1 MQASRKLRKR
11 CPCQKLLVSVG
22 GVAAALLVSLSCSTI
37 SASVAVTTL
46 RAVVPQI
53 SQVLMKKKKQHADF
67 RNEIAKIKYHDS
79 SRHAVDTNPRFIGR
93 ANFLWKLSSLDK
105 KLKVNPMKRKR
116 RKQ

>member
-1 MQASRKLRKR
+1 MPKASCVCWRRGCSIACFAELFYDLCFR
-11 CPCQKLLVSVG
+11 CSHHIACRGATDLTGPDE
-22 GVAAALLVSLSCSTI
+22 
-37 SASVAVTTL
+37 
-46 RAVVPQI
+46 
-53 SQVLMKKKKQHADF
+53 KKKQHADF